1 MTPSP
6 SAARL
11 NVPDVLKDVI
21 PSFTTDAVEELAV
34 KDIYHKL
41 YEEIKAVAREKVIQ
55 KLPNWLV
62 KFTLK
67 QGAHAN
73 LFDEILPSLIQHVR
87 SSVPLISGASYYC
100 RGLPRLGSAKSRT
113 NEVKSLERGICS
125 MRNL

>member
-1 MTPSP
+1 M
-6 SAARL
+6 
-11 NVPDVLKDVI
+11 KDVI

-67 QGAHAN
+67 
-73 LFDEILPSLIQHVR
+73 
-87 SSVPLISGASYYC
+87 
-100 RGLPRLGSAKSRT
+100 
-113 NEVKSLERGICS
+113 
-125 MRNL
+125 

>member
-34 KDIYHKL
+34 KDIYHRL

-67 QGAHAN
+67 
-73 LFDEILPSLIQHVR
+73 
-87 SSVPLISGASYYC
+87 
-100 RGLPRLGSAKSRT
+100 
-113 NEVKSLERGICS
+113 
-125 MRNL
+125 

>member
-21 PSFTTDAVEELAV
+21 PSFTTDAVEDQLAV

-55 KLPNWLV
+55 KLL
-62 KFTLK
+62 T
-67 QGAHAN
+67 G
-73 LFDEILPSLIQHVR
+73 
-87 SSVPLISGASYYC
+87 
-100 RGLPRLGSAKSRT
+100 
-113 NEVKSLERGICS
+113 
-125 MRNL
+125 